1 MTSIQIKNYHK
12 LGYNIF
18 PSLFTHAEKTSHEL
32 QDQNQ
37 CIAHIPFKSIFYM
50 FYILDNRHYLFRVNR
65 SKVRQAGV
73 GKREG

>member
-1 MTSIQIKNYHK
+1 MISIQKKNYHK
-12 LGYNIF
+12 LGYNIL

-37 CIAHIPFKSIFYM
+37 CIAHIPFKSTFYM
-50 FYILDNRHYLFRVNR
+50 FYILDNRCYLFRVNR